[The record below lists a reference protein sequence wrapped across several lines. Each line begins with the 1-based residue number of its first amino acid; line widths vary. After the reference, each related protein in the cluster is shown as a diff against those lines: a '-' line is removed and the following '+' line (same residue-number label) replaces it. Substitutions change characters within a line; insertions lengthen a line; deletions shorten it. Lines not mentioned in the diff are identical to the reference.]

1 MPDREKVIERIHDAI
16 DYGVCV
22 ELFMDILALLNEQ
35 EAEIDEISDEYLDL
49 GKEMA
54 RQPEIVQC
62 KDCRW
67 WDKKEGS
74 HYGYCQACQHG
85 YSSGHWEIG
94 IYRSYRGDFFCAD
107 GERRS

>member
-1 MPDREKVIERIHDAI
+1 MTHE
-16 DYGVCV
+16 
-22 ELFMDILALLNEQ
+22 
-35 EAEIDEISDEYLDL
+35 EAYRAGYQAGRLS
-49 GKEMA
+49 M
-54 RQPEIVQC
+54 PEIVHC

-107 GERRS
+107 GERKEGVHE